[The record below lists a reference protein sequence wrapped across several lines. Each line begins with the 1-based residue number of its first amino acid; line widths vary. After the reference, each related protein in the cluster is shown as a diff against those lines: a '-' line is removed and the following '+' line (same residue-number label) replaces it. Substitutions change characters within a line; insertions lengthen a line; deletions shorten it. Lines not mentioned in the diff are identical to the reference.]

1 VSLQVKYFKG
11 TFQDPVN
18 FFQLPMINAVARELS
33 RSYVARA
40 TSSSNSSN
48 SSSSSSRSASG
59 LVSSA
64 AAFEWSPR
72 MVRFPHPSLQTINL
86 LGQVLSSFI
95 FASLMFGCVSQV
107 RGGGGVHYDS
117 PHFFMELWLRAL
129 GVLVGVEE
137 GQQVGS
143 GQGWTWS

>member
-1 VSLQVKYFKG
+1 MQVKYFKG

-40 TSSSNSSN
+40 TSSGN
-48 SSSSSSRSASG
+48 SSSSSRSASG

-64 AAFEWSPR
+64 TAFEWSPR

-107 RGGGGVHYDS
+107 RGRGGG
-117 PHFFMELWLRAL
+117 
-129 GVLVGVEE
+129 G
-137 GQQVGS
+137 
-143 GQGWTWS
+143 